1 MVRCLVVVASG
12 GSALGPPDLRFGAI
26 FFELSRMTAEGY
38 GRTELSLPEAVRL
51 RDGDCLDLAN
61 RKLTVFPN
69 SAPALC
75 LHMGLPE
82 LK

>member
-1 MVRCLVVVASG
+1 
-12 GSALGPPDLRFGAI
+12 
-26 FFELSRMTAEGY
+26 MTAEGY